1 VKSPDALYPQGMAE
15 SRVDEVQQILDR
27 HARRVARELGG
38 LLVDLGEA
46 LRKQGAPESPGASP
60 EASRHETK
68 DDLFREAERLGIKG
82 RSRMSKDELRGAI
95 DQLK

>member
-1 VKSPDALYPQGMAE
+1 MAE
-15 SRVDEVQQILDR
+15 TPVDEVEQILDR

-60 EASRHETK
+60 ESSRHETK

-82 RSRMSKDELRGAI
+82 RSRMSKGELRRAI
-95 DQLK
+95 DRLK

>member
-1 VKSPDALYPQGMAE
+1 VKSPPALYPQGVAE
-15 SRVDEVQQILDR
+15 IRVDEVQQIIDR

-46 LRKQGAPESPGASP
+46 LRKQGATESASASP
-60 EASRHETK
+60 ESSRHETK

-82 RSRMSKDELRGAI
+82 RSRMSKDELRRAI
-95 DQLK
+95 ERLK